1 MDTLTALQ
9 KFREHVKSY
18 VPVNEMEWQAL
29 APYLEVIT
37 LKKKKYFTEPGK
49 ICNHIGLVVKGAV
62 RYFLVKD
69 GEEITG
75 YFSFENELL
84 SSYKSFLTRQP
95 CENYIQALEDCHIVT
110 LSYKAMQQLYD
121 DALIGKKMERFS
133 RLIAEHYL
141 ICYEDR
147 VSAFITQTPEER
159 YNKLLE
165 TGGDVLQRIL
175 QHYIANFL
183 GITPVS
189 LSRIRRRIMKISA

>member
-1 MDTLTALQ
+1 MDALTALQ
-9 KFREHVKSY
+9 KFREHVENY
-18 VPVNEMEWQAL
+18 VPMNDMEWQAL
-29 APYLEVIT
+29 APHLEVSI
-37 LKKKKYFTEPGK
+37 LKKKKNFAEPGK

-95 CENYIQALEDCHIVT
+95 GENYIQALEDSQIVT
-110 LSYKAMQQLYD
+110 LSYRAIQQVYD
-121 DALIGKKMERFS
+121 DEFIGRKMERFG
-133 RLIAEHYL
+133 RLIAEQYL

-147 VSAFITQTPEER
+147 VNAFVTQTPEER
-159 YNKLLE
+159 YSKLIE
-165 TGGDVLQRIL
+165 TGGEVLQRIP

>member
-1 MDTLTALQ
+1 MDTLTALN
-9 KFREHVKSY
+9 KFREHATMFVQLDEK
-18 VPVNEMEWQAL
+18 EWDAL
-29 APYLEVIT
+29 LPLLEIST
-37 LKKKKYFTEPGK
+37 LKKKENFSEPGK
-49 ICNHIGLVVKGAV
+49 VCNQISLIVKGSV
-62 RYFLVKD
+62 RFFHIKD

-75 YFSFENELL
+75 YFCFENEFT

-95 CENYIQALEDCHIVT
+95 SILYIQTLENTIFVSLNYDNMQ
-110 LSYKAMQQLYD
+110 KAYGD
-121 DALIGKKMERFS
+121 KLIGHKMERLG

-147 VSAFITQTPEER
+147 VTSFITQTPEER
-159 YNKLLE
+159 YNKLLQ
-165 TGGDVLQRIL
+165 TRGDVVQRIP